1 MMLFIARGIKKVC
14 LAGFAIVLTTSASWA
29 FTYTID
35 SNPQGAVVINVIT
48 KERMGLTPIKVD
60 IPDTQEGKTFGI
72 LYKDYRN
79 VALMIYK
86 PAPTA
91 ERAFTNSPP
100 VVVTSALPGE
110 YPLSVK
116 LLWICVQ
123 SCHNMLLYNKKGAY
137 APFLFKQPALFSCLT
152 VLALLHKP
160 CQLLR
165 HTYIRH

>member
-1 MMLFIARGIKKVC
+1 MTLFIARGIKKISVAAFA
-14 LAGFAIVLTTSASWA
+14 LAMTTVPTWA

-35 SNPQGAVVINVIT
+35 SNPQGAAVINVIT
-48 KERMGLTPIKVD
+48 KERIGVTPVKVE

-110 YPLSVK
+110 YPLGVNIDEARDKVVVDLRPVMS
-116 LLWICVQ
+116 
-123 SCHNMLLYNKKGAY
+123 
-137 APFLFKQPALFSCLT
+137 QPVIL
-152 VLALLHKP
+152 
-160 CQLLR
+160 Q
-165 HTYIRH
+165 